1 MNMGHFEI
9 GPMPSAL
16 NAQLLAKL
24 AQAEVATIGHW
35 RRWGFPHRAIQ
46 RIGAG
51 AAVVGTAVTVACP
64 SEDNSIVHH
73 VISMLREGDVLVIDR
88 LGDTEVA
95 CWGGGTNQ
103 AAKLR
108 GIAGVVID
116 GPCTDIREV
125 EASGL
130 PLWCRGVSGRTSL
143 PIASAGRINVPVS
156 IGGAVVMPGDAILCD
171 DNGIVILSP
180 GEVEAVAKRAVEHQ
194 DRSHGTL
201 ARMGNGELLADMSGA
216 SAKIS
221 VCESSR

>member
-9 GPMPSAL
+9 RPMPSAVHPRL
-16 NAQLLAKL
+16 LTKLAK
-24 AQAEVATIGHW
+24 AEVATIGHW

-46 RIGAG
+46 RVGAG
-51 AAVVGTAVTVACP
+51 PSVVGTAVTVACP

-88 LGDTEVA
+88 LGDTEIA
-95 CWGGGTNQ
+95 CWGGGTNH
-103 AAKLR
+103 AATLR
-108 GIAGVVID
+108 GIAGVVLD

-125 EASGL
+125 EASGMHI
-130 PLWCRGVSGRTSL
+130 WCRGISGRTSL

-156 IGGAVVMPGDAILCD
+156 VGGAVVMPGDAILCD
-171 DNGIVILSP
+171 DNGIVVLSP
-180 GEVEAVAKRAVEHQ
+180 DEVEAVAQRAIEHQ
-194 DRSHGTL
+194 ERSHGTL

-221 VCESSR
+221 VCENNK